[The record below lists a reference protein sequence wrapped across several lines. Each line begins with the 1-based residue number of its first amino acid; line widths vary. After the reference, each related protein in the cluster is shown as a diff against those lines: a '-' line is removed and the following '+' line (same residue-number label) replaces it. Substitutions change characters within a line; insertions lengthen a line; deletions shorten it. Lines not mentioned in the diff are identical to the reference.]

1 MGKTILLLALTTAIS
16 GSIIGCSSYPN
27 NSYFP
32 NDESNHSY
40 DKSLHYTGETQSII
54 INGKLNYVLTD
65 LAMEKHHQLRTE
77 SGQVVSII
85 KHKSTNALLVSAYP
99 SFEFKLSY
107 NFDGDLLNRKM
118 FINKESELTIQ
129 SKRDVYAI
137 ASLLDEHVNQSLDVQ
152 IRELSGSKYF

>member
-1 MGKTILLLALTTAIS
+1 MSRAILLLALTSVIA
-16 GSIIGCSSYPN
+16 GCSSYPDN
-27 NSYFP
+27 KYFP
-32 NDESNHSY
+32 NDESNHNF

-54 INGKLNYVLTD
+54 INGKLNYILTD
-65 LAMEKHHQLRTE
+65 LAIEKHHQLRTK

-85 KHKSTNALLVSAYP
+85 KHKSTNALLINAYP
-99 SFEFKLSY
+99 SFEFKLAY

-118 FINKESELTIQ
+118 FINNESELTIQ

-137 ASLLDEHVNQSLDVQ
+137 ASLLDEHINQSLDVQ